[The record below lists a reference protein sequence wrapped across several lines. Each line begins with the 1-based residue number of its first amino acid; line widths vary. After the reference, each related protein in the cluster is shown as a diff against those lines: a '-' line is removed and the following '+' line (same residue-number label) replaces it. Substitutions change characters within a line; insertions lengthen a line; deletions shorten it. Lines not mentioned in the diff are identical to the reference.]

1 MPGMQDDQSH
11 AVKHAVLHPYGDL
24 VGYFV
29 VRAVTPPDE
38 DVGVV
43 EDFLRQAVFR
53 HIEGRGADVVFFVA
67 SERFGYCAVDAAGV
81 YFGDPAGAL
90 MDVFVPYGY
99 VYRFHKI

>member
-1 MPGMQDDQSH
+1 MPSSTRFFT
-11 AVKHAVLHPYGDL
+11 PYGDL

-29 VRAVTPPDE
+29 VRAVSPPDE
-38 DVGVV
+38 NVGVV
-43 EDFLRQAVFR
+43 KDFLRQTVFR

-67 SERFGYCAVDAAGV
+67 SEHFGYGAVDSAGV